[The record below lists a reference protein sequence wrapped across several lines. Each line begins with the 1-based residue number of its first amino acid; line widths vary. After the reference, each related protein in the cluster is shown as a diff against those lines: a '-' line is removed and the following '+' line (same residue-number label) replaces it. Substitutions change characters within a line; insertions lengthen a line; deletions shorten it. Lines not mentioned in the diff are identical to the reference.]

1 MDLLIEDVDTFNDMN
16 GLLEVSV
23 VMSVTW
29 FDPKLKWNGT
39 TCNIKPKVL
48 CKDEDLKSMPLD
60 DASEV
65 FWLPQLRMNN
75 LINARIVGF
84 YGGEVPTQLYYR

>member
-1 MDLLIEDVDTFNDMN
+1 MDLLIEDVDTFDDIN

-29 FDPKLKWNGT
+29 KDPKLKWNGA
-39 TCNIKPKVL
+39 TCKINS
-48 CKDEDLKSMPLD
+48 CQDHDLKAIALD

>member
-1 MDLLIEDVDTFNDMN
+1 MDLLIEDVDTFDDIN

-29 FDPKLKWNGT
+29 KDPKLTWNGS
-39 TCNIKPKVL
+39 TCKINS
-48 CKDEDLKSMPLD
+48 CKDQDLKAIALD